1 MLFDPKYASTLLDPF
16 NYKVFN
22 TVASARRIALGDLW
36 KSIGSED
43 RVSESVEKLSV
54 AGLIKEE
61 PASLKD
67 FSTLYVTAEGLNAE
81 RQIRRQGDLFTTL
94 VESHANSREKQA

>member
-16 NYKVFN
+16 NFKVFN
-22 TVASARRIALGDLW
+22 AVANARKIALRDLW
-36 KSIGSED
+36 KSVGSED
-43 RVSESVEKLSV
+43 RVSESVEKLST

-61 PASLKD
+61 PASLRD

-81 RQIRRQGDLFTTL
+81 RQIRRQGDLFSAL
-94 VESHANSREKQA
+94 VENRASSREEII